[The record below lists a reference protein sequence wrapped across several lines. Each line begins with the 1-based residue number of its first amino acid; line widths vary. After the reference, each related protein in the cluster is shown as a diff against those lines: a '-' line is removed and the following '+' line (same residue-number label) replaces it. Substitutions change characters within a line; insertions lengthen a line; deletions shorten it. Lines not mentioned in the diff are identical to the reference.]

1 MERDDKRLAYQGKVE
16 AQLKEWGSQIDR
28 WQDRVKANGQE
39 LIEQLNHKRQV
50 VRSRLADMKTA
61 DNNQWQ
67 QLKANLDQA
76 VEDMRRAV
84 NDAREQFRQS

>member
-1 MERDDKRLAYQGKVE
+1 MQRDDKRLAYQGKVE

-28 WQDRVKANGQE
+28 WQDRVKANSQD
-39 LIEQLNHKRQV
+39 LIAQLNHKRQV
-50 VRSRLADMKTA
+50 VRSRLAEMKTA

-67 QLKANLDQA
+67 QLRANLDQA

-84 NDAREQFRQS
+84 NEAREHFR